1 MFKKTLKVL
10 SLIAILGL
18 SANANDLLADI
29 SKGAISDNSLG
40 VKVLNTEEMN
50 KVHGGYIVSYFN
62 TTFHSANLLQT
73 NHVVLFGDN
82 ELDKRAV
89 YMYGYDFKKTDN
101 ASYMQKNAFNEAIIG
116 LMNGELLAIS
126 FTQTKIPQFIGS
138 QYSYSYDPK
147 AVNYYTGKTR
157 AITGNSWL
165 RNLTLNKAIRNDIYM
180 QAIKEHGNFALG
192 F

>member
-50 KVHGGYIVSYFN
+50 KVHGGYVFRYVGTAINNSFM
-62 TTFHSANLLQT
+62 LQT
-73 NHVVLFGDN
+73 IFKVEYDYN
-82 ELDKRAV
+82 EKMLEAIS
-89 YMYGYDFKKTDN
+89 GYNTDFSSGSSPTIF
-101 ASYMQKNAFNEAIIG
+101 QKNAYSDSLKGVLPNEVVGIA
-116 LMNGELLAIS
+116 
-126 FTQTKIPQFIGS
+126 FTQTKTPQLFGRA
-138 QYSYSYDPK
+138 YSYSLNAR
-147 AVNYYTGKTR
+147 AVDFTTGKAR
-157 AITGNSWL
+157 GIINSWVESAVK
-165 RNLTLNKAIRNDIYM
+165 NLQAKNYIYTET
-180 QAIKEHGNFALG
+180 ARRHGNFALG